1 MTYDLYSLSDV
12 AKLLV
17 VAPHR
22 ILYLLGVD
30 PSLEPHRRCAG
41 KRLWTTEEIS
51 RISERLKLQTAS
63 RLRRQEGGHND

>member
-1 MTYDLYSLSDV
+1 MQDLFSLSDV

-30 PSLEPHRRCAG
+30 PSLEPKLRVAG
-41 KRLWTTEEIS
+41 KRLWTVEEIAP
-51 RISERLKLQTAS
+51 ISDRLTLQTAA
-63 RLRRQEGGHND
+63 RLAREGGNHVK